1 VSNVAPVSSLSHL
14 CISTF
19 PCSTHTCR
27 QGKKVIPYRDS
38 KLTRLLQES
47 LGGNAMTVMIAA
59 ISPADYNYSETMS
72 TLKYAYRAKS
82 IANAVTR
89 YATHPSSVLHCARC
103 ISLFLHVLCTLIAP
117 QERGLERAHDPG
129 PAEPDRGAEAQ
140 AAERRGRYVAV
151 TWRAVCH

>member
-1 VSNVAPVSSLSHL
+1 MCLPHL
-14 CISTF
+14 CR
-19 PCSTHTCR
+19 TCR

-89 YATHPSSVLHCARC
+89 YAATVECGLSVCAPLVRLSVYVNDVASSQCTGCTACYCTYRGYSSHPH
-103 ISLFLHVLCTLIAP
+103 
-117 QERGLERAHDPG
+117 
-129 PAEPDRGAEAQ
+129 
-140 AAERRGRYVAV
+140 YVANRCSV
-151 TWRAVCH
+151 HPVAITGTKTAMSA

>member
-1 VSNVAPVSSLSHL
+1 
-14 CISTF
+14 
-19 PCSTHTCR
+19 
-27 QGKKVIPYRDS
+27 VIPYRDS

-89 YATHPSSVLHCARC
+89 YVAATPVCLGFGWCVYRPAALILYNVATVSTCCPHGVLMVIIIADRCSVHP
-103 ISLFLHVLCTLIAP
+103 
-117 QERGLERAHDPG
+117 
-129 PAEPDRGAEAQ
+129 
-140 AAERRGRYVAV
+140 VA
-151 TWRAVCH
+151 TTGTKTAMSA

>member
-1 VSNVAPVSSLSHL
+1 MLSIQYL
-14 CISTF
+14 RCLLTATPLLLIF
-19 PCSTHTCR
+19 HTRR

-89 YATHPSSVLHCARC
+89 FVRTPSHGLSLYVRMHKQAVRFVRPSRFTFSALSFMRRASDVLGTYCA
-103 ISLFLHVLCTLIAP
+103 H
-117 QERGLERAHDPG
+117 
-129 PAEPDRGAEAQ
+129 
-140 AAERRGRYVAV
+140 
-151 TWRAVCH
+151 

>member
-1 VSNVAPVSSLSHL
+1 
-14 CISTF
+14 
-19 PCSTHTCR
+19 
-27 QGKKVIPYRDS
+27 VIPYRDS

-89 YATHPSSVLHCARC
+89 YVTATRCAWD
-103 ISLFLHVLCTLIAP
+103 L
-117 QERGLERAHDPG
+117 G
-129 PAEPDRGAEAQ
+129 
-140 AAERRGRYVAV
+140 
-151 TWRAVCH
+151 AVCTGRLLLYLTTSQQSVHVAHMEAL